1 VENNRE
7 LKKKDFEMLIKPQS
21 SFTLDV
27 DAAEKYVKVRRFHQ
41 SMPNYEVTPLQA
53 LNELSKSLHIKGL
66 YVKDESYRFGLNA
79 FKGLGA
85 SYAMHEILKD
95 LPEDQYTF
103 VSCTDGNHGK
113 ALAWRA
119 KMLGHKAV
127 IFMPIGSEMRRI
139 KAIEAFDAKVVVTE
153 MNYDDTVR
161 FAAEYASK
169 NGFYLVQDT
178 ALPGYE
184 RVPRDIVLGYTTM
197 VQEALNQI
205 PVKPTHVFVQAGVG
219 SMAGG
224 VIGYLNHLYH
234 EELPFI
240 GVMEASSVACI
251 YESVKQNTM
260 VCIGGEPNTAMAGLN
275 CGEANPL
282 VFPMIKALGTCFVK
296 CEDDLTFKGMNRAK
310 NPMGSDPSF
319 SSGES
324 GAVGLGLMET
334 ILSDPEYV
342 DIKKAMNLD
351 ENSVVLLFSTE
362 GALDE

>member
-1 VENNRE
+1 MENKIEYTKESFE
-7 LKKKDFEMLIKPQS
+7 LLIKSPEAY
-21 SFTLDV
+21 LV
-27 DAAEKYVKVRRFHQ
+27 EADASEKYQRVIAFHQ
-41 SMPNYEVTPLQA
+41 TLRNYEVTPLRA
-53 LNELSKSLHIKGL
+53 LNDLARSLQIKGL
-66 YVKDESYRFGLNA
+66 YVKDESSRFGLNA

-85 SYAMHEILKD
+85 SYAMHEILKT
-95 LPEDQYTF
+95 LPSGSYTF

-161 FAAEYASK
+161 FAAEYAAE
-169 NGFYLVQDT
+169 NGCYLVQDT

-184 RVPRDIVLGYTTM
+184 RVPQDIVLGYTTM

-224 VIGYLNHLYH
+224 VIGYLNYLFHGEMPL
-234 EELPFI
+234 I

-260 VCIGGEPNTAMAGLN
+260 VCIGGEPYTAMAGLN

-282 VFPMIKALGTCFVK
+282 VFPMIKALSTCFFK
-296 CEDDLTFKGMNRAK
+296 CEDVLTFKGMDRAK
-310 NPMGSDPSF
+310 HPMGEDPAF

-324 GAVGLGLMET
+324 GAVGLGLVET
-334 ILSDPEYV
+334 LLSHPDYLE
-342 DIKKAMNLD
+342 IKTALKLD

-362 GALDE
+362 GEI